1 MMKMIHEINNEN
13 TVSITSKYEFRKI
26 KIKTIIMIYFELI
39 HKGNKAW
46 HWE

>member
-26 KIKTIIMIYFELI
+26 KTIIMIYFELI